1 MKKFKDSF
9 DILIEKR
16 LKLPS
21 GEKAVKTMP
30 KLGKRKDIEAVI
42 TKKGNKFNIW
52 VDGQMLD
59 TFKNERDAEKGVAEF
74 IKVMRL

>member
-1 MKKFKDSF
+1 
-9 DILIEKR
+9 
-16 LKLPS
+16 
-21 GEKAVKTMP
+21 MP